1 MSRDPMRIDSY
12 HHLSRYD
19 GLEYPWI
26 NEGMSVL
33 RRDCLPSDLKD
44 QIDRAGIELT
54 SIKTI

>member
-1 MSRDPMRIDSY
+1 MRTDSY
-12 HHLSRYD
+12 HHLWRYD
-19 GLEYPWI
+19 SLEYPWI

-44 QIDRAGIELT
+44 QIDQAGIELT